1 MDKDDGLILRSQS
14 HVFSSIPVDGCLFGK
29 SATGNSDLLSS
40 WEEISDDHHK
50 QCDRCAAVGSELV
63 LCRPI
68 DAESTK
74 QIGSASRAM
83 PPPLSI

>member
-1 MDKDDGLILRSQS
+1 MRVFGGQS
-14 HVFSSIPVDGCLFGK
+14 VI
-29 SATGNSDLLSS
+29 GNSDLLSS
-40 WEEISDDHHK
+40 WQEISDGHPK

-74 QIGSASRAM
+74 QIGSASPAV
-83 PPPLSI
+83 PPHLSI